1 GLPVS
6 VPRTTSFTRSALES
20 RHIDRDQIQYGSM
33 LTRAFPSGR
42 VVLSC
47 VAALLSVV
55 IGRGQAEA
63 VSPDSPG
70 IRMLEEIQAVIT
82 ELAEQAKPS
91 VVNLFPITGASR
103 PREGPG
109 ERTPNASGSGSGL
122 IVDSDG
128 HIVTNNHVIGDAN
141 EIEVRF
147 SDKTRLIA
155 HVVGKD
161 PDTDLAVLKVTTDRP
176 LPSARFGDSAGV
188 KVGQWV
194 LAVGNPFGLDRT
206 VTLGVVSGIGRE
218 NINLSRYENFI
229 QTDASI
235 NPGNSGGPLF
245 NLRGEVIGINTAII
259 NFAQGIGFAIPSN
272 MAKQII
278 EQILAKGKVVRGWL
292 GVGIQPLTPEL
303 GKKFG
308 VAEGEGVLVNEV
320 FEKDP
325 AALAG
330 IKPGDVIVRI
340 DGAVVDSPNKLSRL
354 IATLT
359 PGATSKIEVVRDL
372 KHVTVDV
379 PLTER
384 RELAISTS
392 ISQQEEKVDVKLGL
406 DVQEVTAA
414 LAERFKLRDSKGVLI
429 AKVEPNSRAQA
440 EGLREGDLIKEV
452 NRMEVSSV
460 GEFTSALVRS
470 SRVDTLLLRVLR
482 ETRAFYVVLKLSD

>member
-1 GLPVS
+1 M
-6 VPRTTSFTRSALES
+6 SA
-20 RHIDRDQIQYGSM
+20 
-33 LTRAFPSGR
+33 TVFPSSRVLLCFVAILFSSVIEGGR
-42 VVLSC
+42 VEALS
-47 VAALLSVV
+47 A
-55 IGRGQAEA
+55 
-63 VSPDSPG
+63 DSPG
-70 IRMLEEIQAVIT
+70 IRMLEEIQTVIT
-82 ELAEQAKPS
+82 ELAEQTKPS
-91 VVNLFPITGASR
+91 VVNLFPVSGAAR
-103 PREGPG
+103 LREGPG
-109 ERTPNASGSGSGL
+109 ERAPNATGSGSGL
-122 IVDSDG
+122 IVDREG
-128 HIVTNNHVIGDAN
+128 HIVTNNHVIGDAT

-147 SDKTRLIA
+147 SDKTKLIA
-155 HVVGKD
+155 HVIGKD

-176 LPSARFGDSAGV
+176 LSSARFGDSSSV

-272 MAKQII
+272 MAKQVI
-278 EQILAKGKVVRGWL
+278 EQLLAKGKVVRGWL
-292 GVGIQPLTPEL
+292 GVGIQPLTAEL
-303 GKKFG
+303 AKKFG
-308 VAEGEGVLVNEV
+308 VTEGEGVLVNEV

-359 PGATSKIEVVRDL
+359 PGATSKIEIVRDL
-372 KHVTVDV
+372 KHVTMDV

-384 RELAISTS
+384 RDTTIVASV
-392 ISQQEEKVDVKLGL
+392 SQQEEKLGVRLGL
-406 DVQEVTAA
+406 DLQDVTAA
-414 LAERFKLRDSKGVLI
+414 LADRFKLRESKGVLI
-429 AKVEPNSRAQA
+429 TKVEPNSLAQA

-452 NRMEVSSV
+452 NRMDVSSV
-460 GEFTSALVRS
+460 GEFTSAMARS
-470 SRVDTLLLRVLR
+470 KRGDTVLLRVLR
-482 ETRAFYVVLKLSD
+482 ENRAFYVVLKSSD

>member
-1 GLPVS
+1 MLARTFQLVRVLFYCIAPLLP
-6 VPRTTSFTRSALES
+6 A
-20 RHIDRDQIQYGSM
+20 
-33 LTRAFPSGR
+33 
-42 VVLSC
+42 
-47 VAALLSVV
+47 V
-55 IGRGQAEA
+55 IGGGVAEA
-63 VSPDSPG
+63 LSPDPPG

-91 VVNLFPITGASR
+91 VVNLFPITSTSR
-103 PREGPG
+103 LHEGSG
-109 ERTPNASGSGSGL
+109 ERMPNASGSGSGL

-147 SDKTRLIA
+147 SDKTKLIA

-272 MAKQII
+272 MAKQVI
-278 EQILAKGKVVRGWL
+278 EQLLAKGKVVRGWL
-292 GVGIQPLTPEL
+292 GVGIQPLTAEL
-303 GKKFG
+303 AKKFG
-308 VAEGEGVLVNEV
+308 VTEGEGVLVNEV

-354 IATLT
+354 IATLI
-359 PGATSKIEVVRDL
+359 PGTTSKIEVVRDL
-372 KHVTVDV
+372 KRLTMDV

-384 RELAISTS
+384 RDAAVIASLP
-392 ISQQEEKVDVKLGL
+392 QQEEKLEVKLGL
-406 DVQEVTAA
+406 DLQDLTSA
-414 LAERFKLRDSKGVLI
+414 LAEKFKLRESKGVLI

-452 NRMEVSSV
+452 NRLEVSSV
-460 GEFTSALVRS
+460 AEFISAIARS
-470 SRVDTLLLRVLR
+470 RRGDTLLLRVLR
-482 ETRAFYVVLKLSD
+482 ESRAFYVVLKAFD

>member
-1 GLPVS
+1 M
-6 VPRTTSFTRSALES
+6 SA
-20 RHIDRDQIQYGSM
+20 
-33 LTRAFPSGR
+33 TVFPSSRVLLCFVAILFSSVIEGGR
-42 VVLSC
+42 VEALS
-47 VAALLSVV
+47 A
-55 IGRGQAEA
+55 
-63 VSPDSPG
+63 DSPG
-70 IRMLEEIQAVIT
+70 IRMLEEIQTVIT
-82 ELAEQAKPS
+82 ELAEQTKPS
-91 VVNLFPITGASR
+91 VVNLFPVSGAAR
-103 PREGPG
+103 LREGPG
-109 ERTPNASGSGSGL
+109 ERAPNATGSGSGL
-122 IVDSDG
+122 IVDREG
-128 HIVTNNHVIGDAN
+128 HIVTNNHVIGDAT

-147 SDKTRLIA
+147 SDKTKLIA
-155 HVVGKD
+155 HVIGKD

-176 LPSARFGDSAGV
+176 LSSARFGDSSSV

-272 MAKQII
+272 MAKQVI
-278 EQILAKGKVVRGWL
+278 EQLLAKGKVVRGWL
-292 GVGIQPLTPEL
+292 GVGIQPLTAEL
-303 GKKFG
+303 AKKFG
-308 VAEGEGVLVNEV
+308 VTEGEGVLVNEV

-359 PGATSKIEVVRDL
+359 PGATSKIEIVRDL
-372 KHVTVDV
+372 KHVTMDV

-384 RELAISTS
+384 RDTTFVASV
-392 ISQQEEKVDVKLGL
+392 SQQEEKLGVRLGL
-406 DVQEVTAA
+406 DLQDVTAA
-414 LAERFKLRDSKGVLI
+414 LADKFKLRESKGVLI
-429 AKVEPNSRAQA
+429 TKVEPNSLAQA

-452 NRMEVSSV
+452 NRMDVSSV
-460 GEFTSALVRS
+460 GEFTSAMARS
-470 SRVDTLLLRVLR
+470 KRGDTVLLRVLR
-482 ETRAFYVVLKLSD
+482 ENRAFYVVLKSSD